1 MDAILRLAS
10 RGWLSIEG
18 GKVPID
24 LADMK
29 LSPWAVTFY
38 PAEQPFHVDHAI
50 YVNGENLPEL
60 LAQVERILTPEAM
73 D

>member
-29 LSPWAVTFY
+29 LSPWAVTYY
-38 PAEQPFHVDHAI
+38 PGEQPFHADHSI
-50 YVNGENLPEL
+50 HVSGESLLEL
-60 LAQVERILTPEAM
+60 LDQVERILTPEATG
-73 D
+73 

>member
-1 MDAILRLAS
+1 MDAILRLES

-18 GKVPID
+18 GRVPID

-38 PAEQPFHVDHAI
+38 PAEQPFYADHAI
-50 YVNGENLPEL
+50 HVNGENLPEL
-60 LAQVERILTPEAM
+60 LAQVERLLTPEAM